1 LRLAARVATPA
12 SRAGSFRLLSSNA
25 SSERVRVTKGA
36 DGVVEVVLSR
46 PEKLNAL
53 DIDMFRSIQATA
65 DSLIADSSGV
75 RAVVIH
81 GEGRGFC
88 AGLDVKSVMH
98 PLSMTANMEELLHR
112 PEGRV
117 GNLAQD
123 VGYLWR
129 RVPAPVIAVTHG
141 MCLGGGL
148 QIALGADMRI
158 SSASCKFSVMEAK
171 WGIIPDMSATVTLP
185 ELVPKD
191 VAMELTLTGRV
202 FQGREA
208 LRLGLV
214 TRVSDEPL
222 AEALRLAREIAAKSP
237 DAAAAAKRLLH
248 ATYAEGC
255 EDARALRV
263 ESELQRRLLGS
274 WNMGVCVAKGMGV
287 PPFLQPSFKERAAC
301 WEAEADE
308 EAEAE
313 LRAMLD
319 GVGLDAEVRA
329 ATA

>member
-1 LRLAARVATPA
+1 MTAALRLAARVATPA

-148 QIALGADMRI
+148 QIALGVRCFKPLRTSAHPAYLCMCVYVCLYAFVRVCVRVRVRVCVCSLTCLRTCLLACLLTHSLTCLLTYVLAYVLTCCLLTYLLKADMRI

-171 WGIIPDMSATVTLP
+171 WGIIPDMYVCMH
-185 ELVPKD
+185 
-191 VAMELTLTGRV
+191 AMHVMHG
-202 FQGREA
+202 
-208 LRLGLV
+208 
-214 TRVSDEPL
+214 
-222 AEALRLAREIAAKSP
+222 
-237 DAAAAAKRLLH
+237 H
-248 ATYAEGC
+248 
-255 EDARALRV
+255 
-263 ESELQRRLLGS
+263 
-274 WNMGVCVAKGMGV
+274 MGMGIWAWAWACPV
-287 PPFLQPSFKERAAC
+287 HMHDLVQLHHRHAASSPTHS
-301 WEAEADE
+301 
-308 EAEAE
+308 
-313 LRAMLD
+313 L
-319 GVGLDAEVRA
+319 
-329 ATA
+329 TY